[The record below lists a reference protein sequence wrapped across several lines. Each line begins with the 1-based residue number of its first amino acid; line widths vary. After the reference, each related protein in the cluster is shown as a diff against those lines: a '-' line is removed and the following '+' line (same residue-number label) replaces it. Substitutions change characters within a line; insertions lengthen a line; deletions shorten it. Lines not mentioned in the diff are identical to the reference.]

1 MWKAPGEKAPNRA
14 ALAAFG
20 AYVNSYCRNKYEQPL
35 VIAMAADLADS
46 TNISGF
52 AKDFGDM
59 KNFGRYERKDNPE
72 GTLLP
77 QEITE
82 FTNSGI
88 CAGLATVNL
97 SHKPEEEFLGF
108 YGACSTYGS
117 FSYLKYGP
125 MRLFSQLTQ
134 DCELRTGKVIWV
146 AGHSGPETADDSR
159 THFGIFATG
168 VTQLFPDGQICDI
181 HPFEYNEVPVMLAA
195 ALAGPWPIVAC
206 HLTRPPIEVP
216 DREKLGMP
224 HFFEAARGAYVIR
237 DYDAGSPRGGCLMVQ
252 GTMSTVNLLKALPE
266 LDAREL
272 NVKLVAVPSPQLF
285 WAQSK
290 DYRESVITEADK
302 WDSTFI
308 TNRSRRTMYDW
319 IFNPLAVK
327 YAMSSDFD
335 NRWRTGGN
343 LEEVI
348 EEAHLDPENLLAGIE
363 RFVKDRPNRLTTLR
377 KGLDGC

>member
-20 AYVNSYCRNKYEQPL
+20 AYVNSTCRLRYDQPL
-35 VIAMAADLADS
+35 VIAMSADLADS

-52 AKDFGDM
+52 SADFGDL
-59 KNFGRYERKDNPE
+59 KNYGRYERNENPE

-82 FTNSGI
+82 FANAGI
-88 CAGLATVNL
+88 CAGMAAVNL
-97 SHKPEEEFLGF
+97 SERPEEEFLGF

-125 MRLFSQLTQ
+125 MRLFSQLAQ
-134 DCELRTGKVIWV
+134 DCGLATGKVIWI

-168 VTQLFPDGQICDI
+168 VTQLFPDGHICDI
-181 HPFEYNEVPVMLAA
+181 HPFEYNEVPVLLAA
-195 ALAGPWPIVAC
+195 SLAGPWPIVAC
-206 HLTRPPIEVP
+206 HLTRPPIEIP
-216 DREKLGMP
+216 DRRKLGMP
-224 HFFEAARGAYVIR
+224 HFYESAKGAYIIR
-237 DYDAGSPRGGCLMVQ
+237 DYRPDEPRGGCIMVQ
-252 GTMSTVNLLKALPE
+252 GTMSTANVLKVLPE
-266 LDAREL
+266 LDARSL

-285 WAQSK
+285 WAQPK
-290 DYRESVITEADK
+290 DYRDTVITDADK

-308 TNRSRRTMYDW
+308 TNRCKRTMYDW
-319 IFNPLAVK
+319 IFNPLATA

-335 NRWRTGGN
+335 DRWRTGGN
-343 LEEVI
+343 VDEVI
-348 EEAHLDPENLLAGIE
+348 EEAHLDPENLLAGID
-363 RFVKDRPNRLTTLR
+363 RFVTDRAKRLDSLR
-377 KGLDGC
+377 SGLDGC